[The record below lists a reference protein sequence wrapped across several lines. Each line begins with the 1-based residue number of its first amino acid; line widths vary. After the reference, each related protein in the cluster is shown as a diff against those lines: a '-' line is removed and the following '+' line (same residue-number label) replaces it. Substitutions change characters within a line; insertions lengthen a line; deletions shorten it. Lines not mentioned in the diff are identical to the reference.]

1 MNFPSAS
8 SEHLAGQTW
17 RFTAAVKWVTVP
29 HGAQRGRE
37 GSGVEPPGPGLRDR
51 TRRDP
56 AASGPRAPTAARAS
70 AALPVPRKAR
80 AAAFPWP
87 SSSSVA
93 SVTSHRP
100 GQTNRVHV
108 TRFSVPALAE
118 GRWRRRSL
126 VGGPKSLI
134 SRPSDTWV
142 LFSRWFFEAI
152 NLDSGILKLD
162 RRRQPTPPMGPR
174 DSPLS
179 AERRSEC
186 RPSQRA
192 LTFPRF

>member
-8 SEHLAGQTW
+8 SRHLAGQTW

-29 HGAQRGRE
+29 HGAQCGRE

-51 TRRDP
+51 TRRVP

-70 AALPVPRKAR
+70 VALPGPRKAR

-87 SSSSVA
+87 ASSSVA

-100 GQTNRVHV
+100 GQTNRVCV

-162 RRRQPTPPMGPR
+162 GRRQPTPPMGLR

-186 RPSQRA
+186 RLSQRA